1 MTYASYEKVVGI
13 IRDIRSGGS
22 CCSIVVS
29 VDTESEIVNF
39 VVSPDTIVVD
49 NIRLRRG
56 MRAGC
61 FFMIPAFR
69 LRRFFSATIS
79 GRTDHS
85 A

>member
-1 MTYASYEKVVGI
+1 MTYASYEKVVGM

-29 VDTESEIVNF
+29 VDTEGEIVNF

-56 MRAGC
+56 MRVA
-61 FFMIPAFR
+61 AFYDTSPVSYTHLDVYKR
-69 LRRFFSATIS
+69 QGIM
-79 GRTDHS
+79 
-85 A
+85 